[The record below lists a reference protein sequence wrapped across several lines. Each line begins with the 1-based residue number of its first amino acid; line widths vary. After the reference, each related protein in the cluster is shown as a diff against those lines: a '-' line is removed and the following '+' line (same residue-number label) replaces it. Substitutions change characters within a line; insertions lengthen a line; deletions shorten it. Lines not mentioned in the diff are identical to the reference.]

1 VERIA
6 VIGNSGGGKSTL
18 SRRLSQQFDLPCIEV
33 DAFLW
38 QPGWVL
44 NSTEA
49 YEDQHQRIIA
59 NDRWILD
66 GLGRLE
72 TIADRLARATNIVL
86 IDMPLWMHFW
96 LAAERQIAWATGSID
111 NPPAGAAKIPP
122 TETLFHT
129 IWDIDQNWMPDIR
142 RLVTAEEARGKPVFR
157 LTSVSELTDFSARS
171 R

>member
-1 VERIA
+1 MERVA

-18 SRRLSQQFDLPCIEV
+18 SRRLSQQFGLPCFEV

-38 QPGWVL
+38 HPGWVL

-49 YEDQHQRIIA
+49 YENEHQRIIA
-59 NDRWILD
+59 SDRWVLD

-72 TIADRLARATNIVL
+72 TIADRLTRATDIVL

-111 NPPAGAAKIPP
+111 SPPACAEKMPP
-122 TETLFHT
+122 TEALFQT
-129 IWDIDQNWMPDIR
+129 IWDVDQNWMPDIR
-142 RLVTAEEARGKPVFR
+142 RLVLAEEARGKNVFR
-157 LTSVSELTDFSARS
+157 LTTVDELAQFTGA
-171 R
+171 